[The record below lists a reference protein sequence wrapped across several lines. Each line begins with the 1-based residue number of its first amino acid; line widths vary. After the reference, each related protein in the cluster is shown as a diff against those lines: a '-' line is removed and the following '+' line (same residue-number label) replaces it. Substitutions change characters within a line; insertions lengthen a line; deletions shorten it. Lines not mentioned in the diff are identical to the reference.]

1 MDQSP
6 HVAKGRLSWFSDCG
20 GHAPCHAKPDAAG
33 AWKKQIVTRLD
44 ASKRFPPEAMWQS
57 GVAKVA
63 FVLNRSGKLI
73 SNELRQSSGFQA
85 LDS

>member
-1 MDQSP
+1 M
-6 HVAKGRLSWFSDCG
+6 G
-20 GHAPCHAKPDAAG
+20 
-33 AWKKQIVTRLD
+33 
-44 ASKRFPPEAMWQS
+44 QS

>member
-1 MDQSP
+1 MWLRVGCLGFLIA
-6 HVAKGRLSWFSDCG
+6 VAM
-20 GHAPCHAKPDAAG
+20 PCHAKPDAAG

-44 ASKRFPPEAMWQS
+44 ASKRFPPEAMGQS